1 MKLSI
6 TLAAVALMLHFTTP
20 QLSAH
25 CQVPCGIYSDE
36 TVLTDLQTHQKTIAK
51 AMVQID
57 ELSAKDAKENVNQL
71 SRWVSNKEEHAT
83 KIQDTMMQYF
93 LAQRIKLGEE
103 DQEAYAKK
111 LKLVHEITVYAMKC
125 KQTTDI
131 ENANKLK
138 AAIDAFTTA
147 YNKK

>member
-1 MKLSI
+1 
-6 TLAAVALMLHFTTP
+6 
-20 QLSAH
+20 
-25 CQVPCGIYSDE
+25 
-36 TVLTDLQTHQKTIAK
+36 
-51 AMVQID
+51 
-57 ELSAKDAKENVNQL
+57 
-71 SRWVSNKEEHAT
+71 
-83 KIQDTMMQYF
+83 MQYF

-125 KQTTDI
+125 KQTTNI